1 MKKSLLLLCVA
12 VMLSGCHHH
21 EENEH
26 HHESEEHGHHHDE
39 DVKLLITAYNDAY
52 ELYAECTPLVAG
64 QEGEMLIHL
73 TCLND
78 FKPLTNGNL
87 GVVMICNDKKV
98 EVSATAPERAGIF
111 HLHLTPPSA
120 GSAKLIFS
128 IGTAD
133 TTSELTYEAIVAPD
147 PHEAIEEAEKSHHHS
162 SSAITFSKEQSWKTD
177 FATAFPQKMPFGQVI
192 PAIAQIQP
200 AQGNEAIV
208 VAPTEGIV
216 SLLSSNL
223 FEGKEVTKGASLI
236 SIRSDQ
242 LIDDNLSLR
251 VNEAYHNYETAKENY
266 ERAQSLIDQ
275 KIVSEKEFSQ
285 LKNNYE
291 NAKLVYD
298 NLNKN
303 YSAQGSTVRTP
314 IGGFIQQLFVQNGS
328 YVTTGQP
335 LMTISQTQNLIIKA
349 EIPQRYA
356 SMVSLLQDATIENPL
371 SKKVYELSELG
382 GKIISYGKSLST
394 NSLMLPITLQI
405 NNAGGFVPGSLVKI
419 WLRTAATTPT
429 LVIPKTALIEEQG
442 NYFVW
447 VQLTPELFDK
457 QEVKIGVTD
466 GKNVEI
472 VSGITESQRIVV
484 KGAVMVKL
492 SKSSGALDPHAG
504 HVH

>member
-1 MKKSLLLLCVA
+1 M
-12 VMLSGCHHH
+12 
-21 EENEH
+21 
-26 HHESEEHGHHHDE
+26 
-39 DVKLLITAYNDAY
+39 
-52 ELYAECTPLVAG
+52 
-64 QEGEMLIHL
+64 
-73 TCLND
+73 
-78 FKPLTNGNL
+78 
-87 GVVMICNDKKV
+87 
-98 EVSATAPERAGIF
+98 
-111 HLHLTPPSA
+111 
-120 GSAKLIFS
+120 
-128 IGTAD
+128 
-133 TTSELTYEAIVAPD
+133 
-147 PHEAIEEAEKSHHHS
+147 
-162 SSAITFSKEQSWKTD
+162 
-177 FATAFPQKMPFGQVI
+177 
-192 PAIAQIQP
+192 
-200 AQGNEAIV
+200 
-208 VAPTEGIV
+208 
-216 SLLSSNL
+216 
-223 FEGKEVTKGASLI
+223 
-236 SIRSDQ
+236 
-242 LIDDNLSLR
+242 R

-303 YSAQGSTVRTP
+303 YSAQGATVRTP
-314 IGGFIQQLFVQNGS
+314 ISGFIQQLFVQNGS

-356 SMVSLLQDATIENPL
+356 SIVSLLQDATIENPL

-419 WLRTAATTPT
+419 WLRTAATSPT

-457 QEVKIGVTD
+457 QEVKIGITD